1 MAKYNEHGTRFERVD
16 HMFKHAVGVI
26 SVNNFS
32 IQKTQDQH
40 ITQACELR
48 QASVHVFEDQRRKPV
63 ARVLDHG
70 CRLIGAYAVRFGKG
84 LG

>member
-1 MAKYNEHGTRFERVD
+1 MAKYNERGTRLEQVA
-16 HMFKHAVGVI
+16 HMFKQTVGVI
-26 SVNNFS
+26 AVNNFC
-32 IQKTQDQH
+32 IQKAQDQH